1 MSLQDVKVQLR
12 TAIAEREAYCECSKL
27 LVDLERCL
35 DREGQACSRRAR
47 TSRMLATESTQLAA
61 RATETAANGAE
72 AELRAVSIA
81 ARNVIPRVDSKTQ
94 QNNEAR
100 QRTAETVGGFR
111 EKLALEV
118 RLLQPMLSSDLTES
132 LLNMLIEVAKVEAV
146 VETATSIAA
155 ESNAVQEYT
164 DQLEKLNTL
173 DADSSID
180 NLAFPVGK
188 SETEERGQFED
199 IDQEVLSMVGK
210 IEDLKSA
217 GAVDISYID
226 ERDARSSE
234 MGTEIVYANGMQT
247 TAMGTNQG
255 GLEIMGISED
265 DDDTFDLDESDA
277 TVEDEEVSMR

>member
-1 MSLQDVKVQLR
+1 M
-12 TAIAEREAYCECSKL
+12 
-27 LVDLERCL
+27 
-35 DREGQACSRRAR
+35 
-47 TSRMLATESTQLAA
+47 
-61 RATETAANGAE
+61 
-72 AELRAVSIA
+72 
-81 ARNVIPRVDSKTQ
+81 
-94 QNNEAR
+94 
-100 QRTAETVGGFR
+100 
-111 EKLALEV
+111 
-118 RLLQPMLSSDLTES
+118 
-132 LLNMLIEVAKVEAV
+132 
-146 VETATSIAA
+146 
-155 ESNAVQEYT
+155 QEYT
-164 DQLEKLNTL
+164 SQLEKLNTL
-173 DADSSID
+173 DADSSVD
-180 NLAFPVGK
+180 DLAFPVGK